1 MAATVWI
8 VRTSVGQKNWIE
20 GITHAII
27 NLDDTTV
34 NEAQAIDAAHAAAI
48 AANIPLHDTYFD
60 SAAQWDDTGEIDTDD
75 DAIFFGRKGTIEVI
89 A

>member
-8 VRTSVGQKNWIE
+8 VRTDPGQKTLIQ

-27 NLDDTTV
+27 NKDDTTV
-34 NEAQAIDAAHAAAI
+34 NEAQAIAAAHAAAQ
-48 AANIPLHDTYFD
+48 AVGIPLYDTYFD
-60 SAAQWDDTGEIDTDD
+60 SAAQWDAAGEIDTDD
-75 DAIFFGRKGTIEVI
+75 DAIFFGGNRATEVI